1 MKYYHS
7 LALLIE
13 KLICI
18 NKPFCSIKAF
28 IMRSFAIN
36 PQDFTTSRGKIEY
49 NSIGEPAFTPVELPE
64 TIEFSSELVNLLSSA
79 DRKLGEL
86 CGVVEQL
93 PRPELITASFVRR
106 ESVFSSRIEGTHAS
120 LSDVLKAEVESVQ
133 KSRDAIE
140 TSNAV
145 NAVFFGLDNT
155 QMEIVPLA
163 KKMHEVL
170 FAGIETYGIKGEFR
184 TQQNFIGSTS
194 RIEDARYVPPMPE
207 KIPQL
212 MASFQEYF
220 DKNHQLPP
228 LVKAALLHYQFE
240 TIHPFIDG
248 NGRIGRSLIT
258 LFLLRK
264 KILTRHV
271 LFLSEYFYKYH
282 GEYEDRLLNAN
293 KTGDFNPWLKF
304 FLVAVIEQSQAAIEI
319 TTKLVSLK
327 ERYKSQLKESRTPA
341 GVYLVLD
348 ELFVNP
354 FVTIPYLAHKL
365 GGSFPTIQRIVEV
378 YLTRINAVK
387 EITGNRRNRVFCA
400 SEILSIL
407 DPTTKS
413 Q

>member
-1 MKYYHS
+1 
-7 LALLIE
+7 
-13 KLICI
+13 
-18 NKPFCSIKAF
+18 
-28 IMRSFAIN
+28 MRSFAVN
-36 PQDFTTSRGKIEY
+36 PQEFTTSRGKIEY
-49 NSIGEPAFTPVELPE
+49 NSAGEPTFTPAELPE

-120 LSDVLKAEVESVQ
+120 LSDVLKAEVEPVQ

-140 TSNAV
+140 TGNAV
-145 NAVFFGLDNT
+145 NAVFFGLDNA

-170 FAGIETYGIKGEFR
+170 FTGIETYGVKGEFR
-184 TQQNFIGSTS
+184 VQQNFIGPTS
-194 RIEDARYVPPMPE
+194 RIEDARYIPPMPG
-207 KIPQL
+207 KIPEL

-220 DKNHQLPP
+220 DQNHQLPP

-271 LFLSEYFYKYH
+271 LFLSEYFYKYR

-304 FLVAVIEQSQAAIEI
+304 FLVAVVEQSQAAIET

-327 ERYKSQLKESRTPA
+327 ERYRFQLKESRTPA
-341 GVYLVLD
+341 VVYPVLD
-348 ELFVNP
+348 ELFINP
-354 FVTIPYLAHKL
+354 FVTIPHLAHKL
-365 GGSFPTIQRIVEV
+365 GASFPTIQRIVEV

-400 SEILSIL
+400 SEILAIL

-413 Q
+413 